1 MADLSALTAAQVL
14 QSSAAVIKSG
24 TAGEAITQGQP
35 VYIDTANSN
44 VIKKCT
50 NAAILSA
57 TCAGIAITTCAA
69 SGQKVYY
76 ASEDTSFTL
85 STDAGV
91 VVGDSLYIG
100 STAGLLTKTQAD
112 LTTGKCASF
121 IGTVIANNPDK
132 ILLKI
137 TNGTALVA

>member
-24 TAGEAITQGQP
+24 VAGEAITQGQP

-44 VIKKCT
+44 VIKKAVNT
-50 NAAILSA
+50 TVLQA

-69 SGQKVYY
+69 AGQKVYY
-76 ASEDTSFTL
+76 ASEDPSFTL

-91 VVGDSLYIG
+91 VVGDTLYIG
-100 STAGLLTKTQAD
+100 GTAGLFTKTQAD
-112 LTTGKCASF
+112 ITSTKCASVV
-121 IGTVIANNPDK
+121 GTVIANNPDK